1 MESSDEEEGRGG
13 GEEGAADDDDDD
25 AVADADVA
33 TEEKATK
40 PAPEKSNVRR
50 LFASFIRLE
59 QSSL

>member
-13 GEEGAADDDDDD
+13 GEEGAADDDDD